1 MKRILPLM
9 VIFALLLAFSA
20 CSAPTE
26 GVYTSDT
33 ESPPTATQNAQEA
46 IEEIVAVEHA
56 YIDIGVNEDG
66 YYGLMGPL
74 EITYYDGEVY
84 SVYIDDP
91 TLLYFNVSSEWG
103 DGVYIFRMPE
113 GDAIIDDLTAVA
125 EELKAAGHSDLGAK
139 VDAIIDSFTN
149 AGPIEGAST

>member
-1 MKRILPLM
+1 MKRILSLM

-20 CSAPTE
+20 CSTPTE

-33 ESPPTATQNAQEA
+33 EIPPTATQDAQE
-46 IEEIVAVEHA
+46 EVVAVEHA

-66 YYGLMGPL
+66 YYGLMGSL
-74 EITYYDGEVY
+74 EIRYYGGEVE

>member
-1 MKRILPLM
+1 MKRILSLM

-20 CSAPTE
+20 CSAPPE

-33 ESPPTATQNAQEA
+33 ESPPTATQDAQE
-46 IEEIVAVEHA
+46 EVVTVEHA

-74 EITYYDGEVY
+74 EIRYYGGEVE

-125 EELKAAGHSDLGAK
+125 EELKEAGHNDLGAK